1 MKKIKLLL
9 LLLLLSVIPAGL
21 YAYTNG
27 QIVKIGHMNYKV
39 TSVDLHQLAFLNADS
54 TVVGHLV
61 IPGTVPDGKGTT
73 FTVTRVSFVGGYT
86 CEKITSV
93 KLPETVTDLD
103 VGVFS
108 GASLESITL
117 SKNVKNIAENANT
130 QVKKVPKYIVPSDN
144 PYFSA
149 DSDGALYSKDG
160 KTLCFVPS
168 SVPLVGGAYTV
179 NANVEKI
186 TKSCFTLI
194 DGLKKNKSSAQSE
207 RSFCWLSFYCSN

>member
-1 MKKIKLLL
+1 MAKIKLLL
-9 LLLLLSVIPAGL
+9 LALLFVAIPKGL

-27 QIVKIGHMNYKV
+27 QIVKIDHMNYKV
-39 TSVDLHQLAFLNADS
+39 MSIDLRKLAFLNADN
-54 TVVGHLV
+54 TVVGHLE
-61 IPGTVPDGKGTT
+61 IPGIVKDGQGTT

-117 SKNVKNIAENANT
+117 SKNVQNIAENANT

-144 PYFSA
+144 PYFK
-149 DSDGALYSKDG
+149 SDDKGALYSKDG
-160 KTLCFVPS
+160 KTLRFVPS
-168 SVPLVGGAYTV
+168 SIPLVNGAYTAV
-179 NANVEKI
+179 
-186 TKSCFTLI
+186 
-194 DGLKKNKSSAQSE
+194 
-207 RSFCWLSFYCSN
+207 